1 MEKELY
7 ETLFM
12 KIIEWD
18 KQDVVT
24 LSKPFAEG
32 GDDFGDWNKNWFD

>member
-7 ETLFM
+7 DALFM

-18 KQDVVT
+18 KQDVIT
-24 LSKPFAEG
+24 QSIPSSD
-32 GDDFGDWNKNWFD
+32 GDDFGEWDGSW